1 MYFEIIFELRLLN
14 YFTECLLYRITI
26 SVKGESQKTKEKYN
40 ATTIIILFFDAKPI
54 LNDQY
59 AMEIRSRFIL

>member
-40 ATTIIILFFDAKPI
+40 ATTITILCFLTQNLF
-54 LNDQY
+54 
-59 AMEIRSRFIL
+59 